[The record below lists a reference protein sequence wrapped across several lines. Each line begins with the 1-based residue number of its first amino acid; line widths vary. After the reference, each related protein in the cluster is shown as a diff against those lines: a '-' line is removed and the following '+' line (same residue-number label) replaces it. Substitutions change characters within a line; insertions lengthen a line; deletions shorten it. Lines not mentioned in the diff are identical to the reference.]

1 MGSDLGQLLDNMKNT
16 LDLECNDS
24 YLIRI
29 GDGAPIWFK
38 STSLFLF
45 TSSNRNPYSGSIPI
59 HDESADDSYV
69 HF

>member
-24 YLIRI
+24 YLI

-45 TSSNRNPYSGSIPI
+45 T
-59 HDESADDSYV
+59 
-69 HF
+69 